1 MQVFVIEFEQD
12 DPKKCTAKKMIRLG
26 LAERVR
32 KPFGIILN
40 PISERVLSFDDKDII
55 RNIGITVIDSSWN
68 KSDMKLFS
76 RYNNKLARRLPILF
90 AGNPINYAKPYKL
103 SSLEAVAASLFIIC
117 EKDLGLKLL
126 SIIKWGH
133 TFYELN
139 KELFEMYCG
148 KSEKEIL
155 KLEEQI
161 IEYLRGP

>member
-117 EKDLGLKLL
+117 EKDLGLK
-126 SIIKWGH
+126 
-133 TFYELN
+133 
-139 KELFEMYCG
+139 
-148 KSEKEIL
+148 
-155 KLEEQI
+155 
-161 IEYLRGP
+161 